1 MSPVW
6 LYVPAVGEILQ
17 LVQLAHEEH
26 PFVSITTGSYVVVG
40 YLANNN
46 QVSPIYCERS
56 FQEAQPWT
64 GRLTQ
69 LGWLIAP
76 GERDTTH
83 LHELFTATL
92 QELLNASVQFS
103 YAPFPD
109 GYPPPIVTPVQQL
122 MYEAP
127 SPANSSAFDNT
138 LEDVLLAP
146 ASFDL
151 TPTEFQEL
159 DCGYNYWKL
168 STVTSLSGIDDTA
181 LPFLDKVNGL
191 DEVDGVLT
199 KEPALEVFHPDLQ
212 WRKSKGGVWDT
223 LNRKQRESLTRS
235 MKKTFWWRVM
245 MLTRAL
251 FVGGLWVGEHQNPF
265 TIRQVEVRHRVT
277 NSFLTALN
285 LTYTTY
291 EDMLEQ
297 PVIITFTNGVTV
309 SAGWL
314 EFRRNLA
321 KAFDESKGELRKVIK
336 GAMSPYT
343 NFCASFNTV
352 CNVVVLLYL
361 VK

>member
-83 LHELFTATL
+83 LHELFTATRYPMPTWLL

-122 MYEAP
+122 MRRRLPPIQVLSITRSKMSSWLLLLLTSHPRSFKSSIVAITLEIVHRYL
-127 SPANSSAFDNT
+127 SQRYRRYSSA
-138 LEDVLLAP
+138 L
-146 ASFDL
+146 
-151 TPTEFQEL
+151 
-159 DCGYNYWKL
+159 
-168 STVTSLSGIDDTA
+168 
-181 LPFLDKVNGL
+181 LDKVNGL

-199 KEPALEVFHPDLQ
+199 KEPALEVFILTCN
-212 WRKSKGGVWDT
+212 G
-223 LNRKQRESLTRS
+223 ESLRVVCGTLEQKATREPHPLNEEDI
-235 MKKTFWWRVM
+235 WWRVM

-251 FVGGLWVGEHQNPF
+251 L
-265 TIRQVEVRHRVT
+265 
-277 NSFLTALN
+277 
-285 LTYTTY
+285 
-291 EDMLEQ
+291 LE
-297 PVIITFTNGVTV
+297 
-309 SAGWL
+309 
-314 EFRRNLA
+314 
-321 KAFDESKGELRKVIK
+321 
-336 GAMSPYT
+336 
-343 NFCASFNTV
+343 
-352 CNVVVLLYL
+352 
-361 VK
+361 